1 MQRSQTKILTVRAL
15 EFHFAPRSPQV
26 AIVIP
31 VFNEED
37 VVTAFHQ
44 RLRKVIDALPYT
56 FSIIYINDGSTD
68 GTQAALEAV
77 AQTDLRVTVLELSR
91 NFGHQAAL
99 TAGLDRAEAEWVI
112 SMDGDGEHPPEL
124 IPEMLALAAQGYEV
138 VLAQRQE
145 PQRAGWF
152 KRWTSAAFYYLLNRI
167 ASTPI
172 PPGVA
177 DFRLLHCRA
186 LEALRQMREYHRF
199 LRGMVGW
206 MGFRTVILPYAPAP
220 RLGGHSHY
228 SLQKMLRLAFNAIFS
243 FSLVPLYLGISLGGV
258 FLLLALLEAL
268 YVLSFWLTGR
278 QASLAPGWSSLMF
291 VLLFVGG
298 SLMIMLGIIGLYV
311 GYIFQEVKQRPIY
324 FVRRVITFSPDA
336 ESEHTPDAPPTPH

>member
-1 MQRSQTKILTVRAL
+1 MKTKSLASESVT
-15 EFHFAPRSPQV
+15 HPSHV

-31 VFNEED
+31 VFNEET
-37 VVTAFHQ
+37 VVAAFHQ
-44 RLRKVIDALPYT
+44 RLRAVIDPLPYT
-56 FSIIYINDGSTD
+56 FSIYYINDGSTD
-68 GTQAALEAV
+68 GTQAVLETLV
-77 AQTDLRVTVLELSR
+77 KSDPRVTVLELSR

-99 TAGLDRAEAEWVI
+99 TAGLDQAEAEWVI

-152 KRWTSAAFYYLLNRI
+152 KRWTSEGFYRLINRI

-172 PPGVA
+172 PPGVS
-177 DFRLLHCRA
+177 DFRLLHRRA
-186 LEALRQMREYHRF
+186 VHALRQMREYHRF

-206 MGFRTVILPYAPAP
+206 MGFRTVILPYTPAP

-243 FSLVPLYLGISLGGV
+243 FSLVPLYIGISLGGC
-258 FLLLALLEAL
+258 FLFLALLEAL

-311 GYIFQEVKQRPIY
+311 GYIFQEVKERPIY
-324 FVRRVITFSPDA
+324 LIRRVISHSQSPD
-336 ESEHTPDAPPTPH
+336 HNP

>member
-1 MQRSQTKILTVRAL
+1 MISENAL
-15 EFHFAPRSPQV
+15 PSQV
-26 AIVIP
+26 AIVVP
-31 VFNEED
+31 VYNEEA
-37 VVTAFHQ
+37 VVDAFHQ
-44 RLRKVIDALPYT
+44 RLRRVIDVLPVT
-56 FSIIYINDGSTD
+56 FSIIYVNDGSTD
-68 GTQAALEAV
+68 GTQVALEAI
-77 AQTDLRVTVLELSR
+77 AQADPRVVVVELSR

-99 TAGLDRAEAEWVI
+99 TAGLDQAEAEWVI

-124 IPEMLALAAQGYEV
+124 IPEMLALATQGYEV

-145 PQRAGWF
+145 PQQAGWF
-152 KRWTSAAFYYLLNRI
+152 KRWTSEAFYYLINRI

-172 PPGVA
+172 PPGVS
-177 DFRLLHCRA
+177 DFRLLHRRA

-199 LRGMVGW
+199 LRGMVAW
-206 MGFRTVILPYAPAP
+206 AGFRTVILPYAPTP

-258 FLLLALLEAL
+258 FLFLALLEAL

-324 FVRRVITFSPDA
+324 FIRRMVTFSSDA
-336 ESEHTPDAPPTPH
+336 ESKHDPHAPTTPD